1 MNGLVAP
8 LIALALVAAIQPAQI
23 TALLLLLQTKRGK
36 TSALAFILGMTVFRL
51 VLGAIFWVVFSNVE
65 AAVEST
71 GSQFS
76 VLVGAVLM
84 TLGLIMLVHALH
96 RFFSAHDGELP
107 ASSWLNTLQEMTPP
121 RAALLGIAFLALDPK
136 DWITDMAAV
145 NLIADADLSGTASLV
160 AFLLYLLLAQ
170 SLLLLPL
177 FMILIAPQLA
187 YRSLGSLSNWIETH
201 ARAIDISVMAIF
213 GALFLSL
220 GLQQLGLF

>member
-1 MNGLVAP
+1 MTDLVAP

-23 TALLLLLQTKRGK
+23 TAVLLLLQTKHGK

-51 VLGAIFWVVFSNVE
+51 VLGATFWVVFSNVE
-65 AAVEST
+65 VAVEST

-96 RFFSAHDGELP
+96 RIFSAHDGELP

-136 DWITDMAAV
+136 DWVTDMAAV
-145 NLIADADLSGTASLV
+145 NLIADADLSGTASLL
-160 AFLLYLLLAQ
+160 AFLLYVLLAQ

-177 FMILIAPQLA
+177 LMILIAPQLA
-187 YRSLGSLSNWIETH
+187 YRSLESLNYWIETH

-213 GALFLSL
+213 GALFLSI